1 MDKKLNDQC
10 LKVALE
16 AAISGGKIALKY
28 FRKLKHV
35 SHKLDAGL
43 VSEADRESEAC
54 ILQTIRKKF
63 PKHRFLG
70 EESGFAEGRG
80 GDSEPL
86 WIVDPL
92 DGTTN
97 YVHGFPFFCVS
108 IGVEFNG
115 QIEVA
120 VVHAP
125 LLKYTYTA
133 QRGRGAFLNKKP
145 MYVSSTAIVDDSLLA
160 TGFSYKKS
168 AILEQEIRDFKA
180 LAEKSRGIRRA
191 GSAALDLCMVASGI
205 FDGFWER
212 ELASWD
218 TAAGSLLV
226 TEAGGVVTGFDGK
239 PFNHNMKTILAGNKK
254 IHSELLKVVGRN

>member
-1 MDKKLNDQC
+1 MEKKLQDQC

-16 AAISGGKIALKY
+16 AAQLGGKIALKY
-28 FRKLKHV
+28 FRKLKNV
-35 SHKLDAGL
+35 SLKVDAGL
-43 VSEADRESEAC
+43 VSEADRESEAA
-54 ILQTIRKKF
+54 IMQTVRKKF

-70 EESGFAEGRG
+70 EETGFASGRG

-86 WIVDPL
+86 WVVDPL

-97 YVHGFPFFCVS
+97 YVHGFPLFCVS
-108 IGVEFNG
+108 IGVELNKE
-115 QIEVA
+115 IEVA

-133 QRGRGAFLNKKP
+133 MKGRGAFFNKKP
-145 MYVSSTAIVDDSLLA
+145 MSVSLTESIDNSLLA

-168 AILEQEIRDFKA
+168 EILSQEVRDFKA
-180 LAEKSRGIRRA
+180 LAERSRGIRRA

-226 TEAGGVVTGFDGK
+226 TEAGGTVTGFDGK
-239 PFNHNMKTILAGNKK
+239 PFHHSMKTILAGNPE
-254 IHSELLKVVGRN
+254 IHGELLKVVGK